1 MKKINIE
8 LNGKEFEVQSAP
20 LTKLLEALKV
30 LKAYPDK
37 IKGIDFEDKQA
48 NVAIMIDLISTS
60 SEEIFG
66 ILSSLSGI
74 PTEEISV
81 LDLADTL
88 GLVNALLKVN
98 DIERIK
104 KDSGEIAQMFN
115 QKAKK

>member
-37 IKGIDFEDKQA
+37 LKGLDLQDNEKSLS
-48 NVAIMIDLISTS
+48 VMIEMITTS
-60 SEEIFG
+60 SGEMFSMLEN
-66 ILSSLSGI
+66 LSGI
-74 PTEEISV
+74 PVSEIEV
-81 LDLADTL
+81 LDLADTVS
-88 GLVNALLKVN
+88 LVKALLEVN

-104 KDSGEIAQMFN
+104 KDSGEIARMFS
-115 QKAKK
+115 QKSK